1 MGIPS
6 VREWE
11 TSFCASAPLPASRS
25 EMELGRSSSAL
36 ATHWAMELAWIFSLG
51 VSDVF
56 VSESALARET
66 F

>member
-1 MGIPS
+1 
-6 VREWE
+6 
-11 TSFCASAPLPASRS
+11 
-25 EMELGRSSSAL
+25 MELGRSSSAS

-56 VSESALARET
+56 VLGSALVLVRGT